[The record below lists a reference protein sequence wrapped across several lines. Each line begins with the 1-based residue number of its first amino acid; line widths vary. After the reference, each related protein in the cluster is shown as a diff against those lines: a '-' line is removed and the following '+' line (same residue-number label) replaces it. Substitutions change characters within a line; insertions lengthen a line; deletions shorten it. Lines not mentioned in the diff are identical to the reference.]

1 MERTT
6 IFFVFAVN
14 NAGRSRLSLFRSI
27 PLQDM
32 SIPSQPTDLQVLN
45 TSGSSVSLIWRHP
58 LGEVRI
64 NVSTTHCLNSLF
76 KKISVQSRRAKTQP
90 ALPLATAMV
99 QSALVM
105 I

>member
-1 MERTT
+1 MTKLNLQVERTT
-6 IFFVFAVN
+6 IFFVFAAN
-14 NAGRSRLSLFRSI
+14 NAGRSRFSLFRSI

-64 NVSTTHCLNSLF
+64 NVSIIHCLNSLF
-76 KKISVQSRRAKTQP
+76 KYPSIQSD
-90 ALPLATAMV
+90 
-99 QSALVM
+99 LVM